1 MELLVHAN
9 PLELRA
15 HLDALFEWLPIA
27 RPEQALLAMLP
38 QNSTVEDLNGEGYP
52 CSCMDAYPVTL
63 PAPMD
68 DFAGRC
74 QLTLNPT
81 LLVTPSQ
88 V

>member
-15 HLDALFEWLPIA
+15 HLDCLFEWLPIA

-63 PAPMD
+63 AAPMD
-68 DFAGRC
+68 DFTRCC

-81 LLVTPSQ
+81 LVATSSQ

>member
-15 HLDALFEWLPIA
+15 RLDSLFEWLPIA

-38 QNSTVEDLNGEGYP
+38 QNSTVEDLNREGYP

-63 PAPMD
+63 AAPMD

-74 QLTLNPT
+74 QLTLYPT